1 MEQFK
6 ISLSTKIL
14 LPFFLTH
21 LFFNLGCS
29 SWALKEK
36 CENTNWFEYSQ
47 NIAFQGKYLEE
58 DAFVKDCK
66 GVDRINATQIDQGF
80 KLGREKMCGYDE
92 IYKRALQGQPV
103 FFKFCDGLEPSLM
116 KKRFAEGLIIFCT
129 QEKGYSHGKS
139 GQVYQKVCNARQ
151 EVDFLP
157 GYFQGRKEY
166 LTQFIVDKKEF
177 EMNQS
182 HLLEGLEISEN
193 NVSRAYASIPNF
205 LQCNVVNV
213 YNQATKKVESI
224 NSCSEPGY
232 IVRQRTSLFESL
244 STARSQTHSARKTLI
259 ETRDKIL
266 WAQHELSV
274 LPIIPSKITE
284 VPNR

>member
-6 ISLSTKIL
+6 KSLSSKIL
-14 LPFFLTH
+14 LPLFLAH

-29 SWALKEK
+29 SWALKDK

-129 QEKGYSHGKS
+129 QEKGYSYGKS
-139 GQVYQKVCNARQ
+139 GQVYQKVCTAKQ

-166 LTQFIVDKKEF
+166 LTQFIIDKKEF

-182 HLLEGLEISEN
+182 HLLEGLETSEV
-193 NVSRAYASIPNF
+193 NVSRAYYSIPNL
-205 LQCNVVNV
+205 LQCHVVNV
-213 YNQATKKVESI
+213 YNEALKKDEGKNV
-224 NSCSEPGY
+224 CSEPGY
-232 IVRQRTSLFESL
+232 IMRQRTSLFESL
-244 STARSQTHSARKTLI
+244 SSARSQTHSARQTLI
-259 ETRDKIL
+259 ETRDKIQ
-266 WAQHELSV
+266 WAQHELSI
-274 LPIIPSKITE
+274 LPIIPAKITE
-284 VPNR
+284 VSNH